1 MNPELHRLGALVW
14 SVLTEVPGWPN
25 APWPHRLRRLLP
37 VLLPVLVL
45 LGLATW
51 LYAFHLPERH
61 REAATAA
68 PLLALEAEVSSL
80 ALKISDS
87 QAEALATAAT
97 TARARLVTD
106 LDQRQRLLAA
116 LQQQALAA
124 GWSVTF
130 QAGDTPVIL
139 DSRHFGSISVRAVLK
154 PTPDNQRPLASLLT
168 FLERLTQ
175 SPKRIDL
182 IRLAIRADELG
193 WHSVE
198 AGLLLAVPNPN
209 EKVAQ

>member
-1 MNPELHRLGALVW
+1 MRRFATLFWL
-14 SVLTEVPGWPN
+14 VLTEVPGWPN

-37 VLLPVLVL
+37 VLVPVIALIS
-45 LGLATW
+45 LAAW
-51 LYAFHLPERH
+51 LYAIHLPQRN
-61 REAATAA
+61 REAAAAA

-87 QAEALATAAT
+87 QASTLAATAAA
-97 TARARLVTD
+97 ARNRLVND
-106 LDQRQRLLAA
+106 VDQRQRLLAT
-116 LQQQALAA
+116 LQQQATAA

-130 QAGDTPVIL
+130 QAGDTPVVL
-139 DSRHFGSISVRAVLK
+139 NSRHFGSTSVRAVFK
-154 PTPDNQRPLASLLT
+154 PAPENQRPLASLLT
-168 FLERLTQ
+168 FLEGLTQ

-182 IRLAIRADELG
+182 IRLSIRADELG